1 MNKKLFLP
9 TGLIFALLM
18 QALLLAGASA
28 QPTAQWTF
36 MIYVCGDNDL
46 ESYWP
51 DKNVPELTSVGST
64 ADVHF
69 VALVDLMTL
78 QDGVQLVHIEKGSV
92 TVVEDYPELDLGD
105 PQVCID
111 FVNTVKSLYPS
122 DKYVLDY
129 WNHGNGWDYV
139 CWDQGNDDWLDNP
152 KLATIHNAVGY
163 IDIVS
168 FDACDMG
175 QIDVYY
181 EFAGSVGY
189 IVGSEESVPIDGY
202 PYDTLAQDLV
212 DNPTWSPE
220 RYATEMVTNYGE
232 YYVGMKG
239 YDWAMLSAVDAGQ
252 IPALTTAFTDW
263 TSEMTAALGQ
273 HKRKISSA
281 LRGAKKMAQT
291 NYYVDLGDYLVN
303 LLEQRNLPASLVTAS
318 ENVQTVLS
326 NAVVAKWNGKRM
338 KGCHGLAFYWA
349 KANYWKGT
357 WSVRDR
363 YVTEVAWG
371 TATGW
376 IGFLDAY
383 HGV

>member
-46 ESYWP
+46 EDYWP
-51 DKNVPELTSVGST
+51 DKNVPQLTSVGST

-69 VALVDLMTL
+69 VALVDLMTRM
-78 QDGVQLVHIEKGSV
+78 DGVELQHLEKDYV
-92 TVVEDYPELDLGD
+92 NVVQTYPEQNLGD

-111 FVNTVKSLYPS
+111 FVNTVKSLYPAN
-122 DKYVLDY
+122 KYVLDF

-139 CWDQGNDDWLDNP
+139 CWDEGDDDWFLNP
-152 KLATIHNAVGY
+152 DLATIMDAVGY
-163 IDIVS
+163 IDIVC

-181 EFAGSVGY
+181 EFLGHAGY

-212 DNPTWSPE
+212 DNPTWTPE

-232 YYVGMKG
+232 YYSGMKG
-239 YDWAMLSAVDAGQ
+239 YDWAMLSAIDGSQ
-252 IPALTTAFTDW
+252 LPALTTSFTDW
-263 TSEMTAALGQ
+263 TSEMTAALAKN
-273 HKRKISSA
+273 KRQITSA
-281 LRGAKKMAQT
+281 LRGAKKMSQT
-291 NYYVDLGDYLVN
+291 NYYVDLGDYLVE
-303 LLEQRNLPASLVTAS
+303 LLEEKNVPASLVTAA
-318 ENVQTVLS
+318 ENAQTVLS
-326 NAVVAKWNGKRM
+326 NAVVAKWNGKKM
-338 KGCHGLAFYWA
+338 KACHGLAFYWA

-357 WSVRDR
+357 WSVRDV
-363 YVTEVAWG
+363 YVEQVAWG